1 MRDKI
6 AARAAAGHEAR
17 DLLADRFSRAL
28 ELVEQGIGRR
38 VRLHG
43 RAQGL
48 LDDLHVRAR
57 VEGLGLH
64 PLQKGF
70 QPVQRGGIEIA
81 VAERALGIVGYGAV
95 VAAAV
100 KAADVDGRPGG
111 KVVELVKLIHPP

>member
-1 MRDKI
+1 M
-6 AARAAAGHEAR
+6 
-17 DLLADRFSRAL
+17 
-28 ELVEQGIGRR
+28 
-38 VRLHG
+38 RLHG

-81 VAERALGIVGYGAV
+81 VAERALGIVGHGAV

-100 KAADVDGRPGG
+100 EAADVDGRPSG